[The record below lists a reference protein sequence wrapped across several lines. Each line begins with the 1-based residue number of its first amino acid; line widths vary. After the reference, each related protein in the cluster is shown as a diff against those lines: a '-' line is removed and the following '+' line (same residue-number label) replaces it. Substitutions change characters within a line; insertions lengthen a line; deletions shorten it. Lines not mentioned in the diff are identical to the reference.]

1 MVVKNKNYVLNN
13 PLKESNIAILVT
25 SYAGHL
31 MFLMYALSRYMET
44 GKYVI
49 CSYDSFGKADIPS
62 NIWKIPHSWVF
73 KHMTHGAGKRNGW
86 LWDILYAA
94 GTIILFDD
102 IEYIFTVN
110 SDCIWDKPENV
121 DAIINL
127 LGNADLMSAS
137 SNGTIHTCNV
147 VWKRRCFLDFVSY
160 IKNKLWNNRPESY
173 SPEVLL
179 RDFILENKYVNKTA
193 PIQPIFPKN
202 HFYEGRV
209 DHYSS
214 YNQDCT
220 WKNILGY
227 RNLGA
232 EHKASCLE
240 HLEPV
245 PKKYIDIRNKGQF
258 FSQHERNTLY
268 FYYVGGDRRYLYKY
282 WAEGEDSYWNRRYYP
297 IEYYGQKILSDDSQR
312 KQLGPPSERLG
323 HFDRWKYNSFILKDD
338 EYDSKWKAVIDR

>member
-1 MVVKNKNYVLNN
+1 MVVKNKNYILNN
-13 PLKESNIAILVT
+13 PLKGSNIAILVT
-25 SYAGHL
+25 SYRGHL
-31 MFLMYALSRYMET
+31 MFLEYALSRYMET

-73 KHMTHGAGKRNGW
+73 KHFTHGAGKRNGW

-94 GTIILFDD
+94 GLIILFDE

-110 SDCIWDKPENV
+110 SDCIWDKPENIDDIV
-121 DAIINL
+121 HL
-127 LGNADLMSAS
+127 LGDADIMSAS

-147 VWKRRCFLDFVSY
+147 IWKRSCFLDFVSY
-160 IKNKLWNNRPESY
+160 VKKRLWENIPESY

-179 RDFILENKYVNKTA
+179 RDFILESRYENKTA
-193 PIQPIFPKN
+193 PIQPIFPEN
-202 HFYEGRV
+202 HFYAGRV

-214 YNQDCT
+214 YHQDST

-245 PKKYIDIRNKGQF
+245 PRKYIDIRNRGQF
-258 FSQHERNTLY
+258 FSQHEKSTLY
-268 FYYVGGDRRYLYKY
+268 FYYVERDRRYLYKY

-297 IEYYGQKILSDDSQR
+297 IEYYGEKALSNDSQR

-323 HFDRWKYNSFILKDD
+323 HFDRWKYNSFILRDD
-338 EYDSKWKAVIDR
+338 EYYSKWKEVIGK